1 MNTRALCWINQEI
14 KPAAEATVSVF
25 DHGLLYGDGI
35 FEGLRFYHG
44 RTFMLEAHL
53 QRLESSAR
61 AIGLELPYSLQ
72 QISVAI
78 EHLIEAYPGDT
89 GYLRLV
95 VTRGEGS
102 LGIDPRKCAR
112 PVLFI
117 IADEL
122 SVMDVDDNSQGIR
135 LHIAQTRRLPA
146 QCLDPQIKSLNYLNN
161 ILARIEAN
169 QAGMD
174 EALMLNLDGYV
185 SEGSVDNIFIIT
197 GGVLKTPPLGDGL
210 LAGVTRAVII
220 EVAGRAGIPC
230 EETSLTPQDLAQAEE
245 CFLTGTGAEL
255 IPVKQIGEQLLE
267 SPDVAL
273 TPLLVQGFRE
283 RIDEYCRR
291 DRQST
296 QSSRDADSV
305 SATAS

>member
-1 MNTRALCWINQEI
+1 MTYNAMNSNALCWIDQVI
-14 KPAAEATVSVF
+14 KPAAEATISVF

-44 RTFMLEAHL
+44 KTFMLEAHL
-53 QRLESSAR
+53 ERLELSAQT
-61 AIGLELPYSLQ
+61 ISLELPYSLP
-72 QISVAI
+72 QIAVAI
-78 EHLIEAYPGDT
+78 EQLIKQYPGDT

-102 LGIDPRKCAR
+102 LGIDPRKCVQ
-112 PVLFI
+112 PSLFI

-122 SVMDVDDNSQGIR
+122 SVMDISDTSQGIK
-135 LHIAQTRRLPA
+135 LHVAQTRRLPA
-146 QCLDPQIKSLNYLNN
+146 ECLDPKIKSLNYLNN

-185 SEGSVDNIFIIT
+185 SEGSVDNIFIVADGI
-197 GGVLKTPPLGDGL
+197 LKTPPLGDGL

-220 EVAGRAGIPC
+220 DVASQTGIPC
-230 EETSLTPQDLAQAEE
+230 EETSLTLQDLAQAQE

-255 IPVKQIGEQLLE
+255 IPVKQIGQQMLE
-267 SPDVAL
+267 SPEIAL
-273 TPLLVQGFRE
+273 TPVLMRGFRQK
-283 RIDEYCRR
+283 IDEYC
-291 DRQST
+291 S
-296 QSSRDADSV
+296 
-305 SATAS
+305 